1 MAVGPCAAVRDS
13 LLRKRSSRH
22 LAPLPRDRSLTLADI
37 RAPTQAKVLFLGPSK
52 SSSLAFPR
60 HSRSAQQRE
69 LVVILAWSELIK
81 AVYSDDP
88 RRRQWAADK
97 ILSNWAARNHPLAA
111 ARHSAATDAT
121 VIATLKP
128 RQAESDGEVGAA
140 DEGELDGLKTR
151 RLVP

>member
-1 MAVGPCAAVRDS
+1 M
-13 LLRKRSSRH
+13 
-22 LAPLPRDRSLTLADI
+22 
-37 RAPTQAKVLFLGPSK
+37 
-52 SSSLAFPR
+52 
-60 HSRSAQQRE
+60 E

-97 ILSNWAARNHPLAA
+97 ILSNWAARNHPLAP

-128 RQAESDGEVGAA
+128 RQAVSDGEVGAA